1 MSWFD
6 LLGYAAS
13 LSVLATFYMSTMVPL
28 RMMALGSNVLFA
40 SYGLLGHIYP
50 VLILHV
56 VLFPVNLYRL
66 VQIHNLI
73 RDVRS
78 ASSAGISIDAL
89 LPFMRRWVLHA
100 GDILF
105 RKGDAADRL
114 YYVCTG
120 AGGQRNRN
128 VRRTGHCDW
137 RNRHFCAG
145 PEAHRHGRVPGG
157 CGRLRAERQQDEG
170 TLLSRPFVRLRRAA
184 PNHLQ
189 VGEQSDEGRTC
200 FCCGKREQRVG
211 PRRVG
216 GRAAMGGE

>member
-120 AGGQRNRN
+120 SL
-128 VRRTGHCDW
+128 
-137 RNRHFCAG
+137 
-145 PEAHRHGRVPGG
+145 EIS
-157 CGRLRAERQQDEG
+157 EIG
-170 TLLSRPFVRLRRAA
+170 TF
-184 PNHLQ
+184 
-189 VGEQSDEGRTC
+189 
-200 FCCGKREQRVG
+200 VG
-211 PRRVG
+211 PGAVIGQDPSFGFAVLRLIISRLVSNQTKDAPASVVASVSSG
-216 GRAAMGGE
+216 

>member
-120 AGGQRNRN
+120 SL
-128 VRRTGHCDW
+128 
-137 RNRHFCAG
+137 
-145 PEAHRHGRVPGG
+145 EIS
-157 CGRLRAERQQDEG
+157 EIG
-170 TLLSRPFVRLRRAA
+170 TF
-184 PNHLQ
+184 
-189 VGEQSDEGRTC
+189 
-200 FCCGKREQRVG
+200 VG
-211 PRRVG
+211 PGAVI
-216 GRAAMGGE
+216 GEIGIFAPDQKRTATVVCREDAVVCELSGSKTKELYYQDPSFGFAVLRLIISRLVSNQTKDAPASVVASVSSG